1 MKHHL
6 GVFGLLLLG
15 GCAVAPRFDPEL
27 ACHLPSAN
35 EPGALALFKAES
47 ETAAGTAFLGG
58 NKVTLLE
65 NGPTAYRVMLAAIR
79 GARQR
84 VDMESYEFDGQ
95 AAAEFAAL
103 LIQKAGE
110 GVQVRLLY
118 DAFGSREQPASL
130 FTAMKQAGVQVV
142 EYSPFDPAKLKT
154 LDLNKRDHRKLLVVD
169 GQFVVTGGINIAQFY
184 LHNTTPPPGAGP
196 AGTLPWRDTDISIS
210 GPVAADFER
219 MFAQSWTEQGGKALP
234 PLAAMPAAKGDTIVQ
249 AIDGSPRDDH
259 PAIYDSLLTAIA
271 TARHS
276 IHLTTGFFV
285 PPPPLLEALECAA
298 RRGVDV
304 RLILPSHSTSD
315 TALAGGRADYGDL
328 LKAGVKIY
336 EREGVVLHAK
346 TAVIDGLWSIVGSS
360 NLDWRST
367 VSNNE
372 IDAVVIGRPFAA
384 QMEAMFTQDEAAS
397 RLVTLQGWR
406 HRGLWERLREIK
418 AQAVQ
423 MFL

>member
-1 MKHHL
+1 M
-6 GVFGLLLLG
+6 
-15 GCAVAPRFDPEL
+15 C
-27 ACHLPSAN
+27 
-35 EPGALALFKAES
+35 
-47 ETAAGTAFLGG
+47 
-58 NKVTLLE
+58 
-65 NGPTAYRVMLAAIR
+65 IR
-79 GARQR
+79 DR
-84 VDMESYEFDGQ
+84 
-95 AAAEFAAL
+95 
-103 LIQKAGE
+103 
-110 GVQVRLLY
+110 
-118 DAFGSREQPASL
+118 
-130 FTAMKQAGVQVV
+130 
-142 EYSPFDPAKLKT
+142 
-154 LDLNKRDHRKLLVVD
+154 
-169 GQFVVTGGINIAQFY
+169 
-184 LHNTTPPPGAGP
+184 
-196 AGTLPWRDTDISIS
+196 
-210 GPVAADFER
+210 
-219 MFAQSWTEQGGKALP
+219 
-234 PLAAMPAAKGDTIVQ
+234 
-249 AIDGSPRDDH
+249 
-259 PAIYDSLLTAIA
+259 
-271 TARHS
+271 
-276 IHLTTGFFV
+276 
-285 PPPPLLEALECAA
+285 